1 MNDVVKALVAAAE
14 SPPRPAWTAE
24 ETLVAQGVVPW
35 VGLPLWLPPSE
46 PDSAG
51 FMSMDCTRAA
61 KAGLVIRPLADTIRD
76 TAAWLATR
84 DNSGAWKSVLSADAE
99 RSLLA
104 L

>member
-1 MNDVVKALVAAAE
+1 
-14 SPPRPAWTAE
+14 
-24 ETLVAQGVVPW
+24 
-35 VGLPLWLPPSE
+35 
-46 PDSAG
+46 
-51 FMSMDCTRAA
+51 MSMDCARAA